1 LVLNSPE
8 GDIHKKE
15 VVVTDTG
22 LLDDTPA
29 EEHQLRAG
37 VLGLF
42 DSVIMGIAGVAPG
55 YSIAASTAVLFGA
68 VALGGAAALLYCGIA
83 MFGIVS
89 AFSYLGRVEP
99 KAGASYSWVR
109 RALHPALGY
118 LSGWALV
125 VSALIFMVAATVP
138 AGSNVLGLFSNAAAH
153 NTAEVTI
160 VGAFFFLCMVAA
172 VAAGVTIT
180 VKLQIV
186 MSSIELLLL
195 FLFAALAIFHG
206 THVHTFSWHWFSPSV
221 FHGSSGF
228 FAGALVAAFYYWGWD
243 VTANLNEETKGAK
256 KTPGLGGIIGIIFV
270 FLLFEVFTIATNMVL
285 TAHQINKNE
294 ADVLSVLGQQVWHG
308 TGGKFIVLA
317 VVLSTVA
324 TLETTLI
331 QVTRTLFAM
340 GRDNTL
346 PKALGRIHPRLKT
359 PIVAT
364 VAVTVFSL
372 ALFIGSQ
379 FVGSVGTILTDAIDA
394 IGLQIAIYYS
404 LAGFAVVVLYRQQLL
419 KSVSNFIFMG
429 LWPLIGAV
437 FMAVMFVK
445 TIPELNGT
453 TLWVGLGA
461 MALGLIPMTYYWV
474 KGNPYFDLPTKE
486 DRLAVIEEFEM
497 NL

>member
-1 LVLNSPE
+1 M
-8 GDIHKKE
+8 
-15 VVVTDTG
+15 TDSG
-22 LLDDTPA
+22 LLDEAPS
-29 EEHQLRAG
+29 EEHALRAG

-42 DSVIMGIAGVAPG
+42 DSVIMGVAGVAPG
-55 YSIAASTAVLFGA
+55 YSIAASTAGLFGA

-118 LSGWALV
+118 MSGWALI

-138 AGSNVLGLFSNAAAH
+138 AGANVLNLFSKSAAN
-153 NTAEVTI
+153 NTGAVTL
-160 VGAFFFLCMVAA
+160 VGAVFFLCMVAA

-180 VKLQIV
+180 VQLQIV
-186 MSSIELLLL
+186 MSSIEIILLV
-195 FLFAALAIFHG
+195 LFAILAIFHG
-206 THVHTFSWHWFSPSV
+206 HHIHNFTWHWFAPSI
-221 FHGSSGF
+221 FNHTQGF
-228 FAGALVAAFYYWGWD
+228 FAGALIAAFYYWGWD

-256 KTPGLGGIIGIIFV
+256 KTPGMGGIIGIIFV
-270 FLLFEVFTIATNMVL
+270 FLLFEVFTIATNMVVSSSQI
-285 TAHQINKNE
+285 AHNQ
-294 ADVLSVLGQQVWHG
+294 ADVLSVLGQDVWHG

-340 GRDNTL
+340 GRDHTL
-346 PKALGRIHPRLKT
+346 PKKLGTVHPRLQT

-364 VAVTVFSL
+364 VAVMVFSL

-379 FVGSVGTILTDAIDA
+379 FVGSIGSILLDAIDA
-394 IGLQIAIYYS
+394 IGLQICIYYS
-404 LAGFAVVVLYRQQLL
+404 LAGFAVVILYRKQLL
-419 KSVSNFIFMG
+419 SSVSNFIFMG
-429 LWPLIGAV
+429 LWPLLGAI
-437 FMAVMFVK
+437 FMVVMFFK
-445 TIPELNGT
+445 AIPGLNGT

-474 KGNPYFDLPTKE
+474 QGNPYFDLPTKE
-486 DRLAVIEEFEM
+486 DRVAVLEEFEQ

>member
-1 LVLNSPE
+1 M
-8 GDIHKKE
+8 
-15 VVVTDTG
+15 TDTG
-22 LLDDTPA
+22 ELDEVHA
-29 EEHQLRAG
+29 EDHQLRAG

-42 DSVIMGIAGVAPG
+42 DSVIMGVAGVAPG
-55 YSIAASTAVLFGA
+55 YSIAASTAALFGA

-118 LSGWALV
+118 MSGWALI

-138 AGSNVLGLFSNAAAH
+138 AGSNVLGLFSQSAAN
-153 NTAEVTI
+153 NTGEVTL
-160 VGAFFFLCMVAA
+160 VGAVFFLCMVAA

-180 VKLQIV
+180 VSLQIV

-195 FLFAALAIFHG
+195 VLFAFLAILHG
-206 THVHTFSWHWFSPSV
+206 HHVHTFSWSWFAPSI
-221 FHGSSGF
+221 FHHTHGF

-256 KTPGLGGIIGIIFV
+256 KTPGMGGIIGIITV
-270 FLLFEVFTIATNMVL
+270 FILFEVFTIATNMVV
-285 TAHQINKNE
+285 TSGQINANSG
-294 ADVLSVLGQQVWHG
+294 DVLSVLGQDVWHG

-346 PKALGRIHPRLKT
+346 PKKLGTVHPRLRT

-364 VAVTVFSL
+364 AAVTVFSL
-372 ALFIGSQ
+372 CLFIGSQ
-379 FVGSVGTILTDAIDA
+379 YVGSIGTILGDAINA
-394 IGLQIAIYYS
+394 IGLQICIYYS
-404 LAGFAVVVLYRQQLL
+404 LAGFAVVVLYRKQLL
-419 KSVSNFIFMG
+419 SSVTNFVFMG
-429 LWPLIGAV
+429 LWPLIGAL
-437 FMAVMFVK
+437 FMAIMFVK
-445 TIPELNGT
+445 TIPGLNAV

-486 DRLAVIEEFEM
+486 DRVAVIHEFEM

>member
-1 LVLNSPE
+1 VSE
-8 GDIHKKE
+8 
-15 VVVTDTG
+15 TG
-22 LLDDTPA
+22 ELDEA
-29 EEHQLRAG
+29 FSEEHALRAG

-42 DSVIMGIAGVAPG
+42 DSVIMGVAGVAPG
-55 YSIAASTAVLFGA
+55 YSIAASTAALFGA
-68 VALGGAAALLYCGIA
+68 VLLGGAAALLYCGIA

-99 KAGASYSWVR
+99 KAGDSYSWVR

-118 LSGWALV
+118 MSGWALI
-125 VSALIFMVAATVP
+125 VSALIFMVAATLP
-138 AGSNVLGLFSNAAAH
+138 AGSNVLGLFSHSLANNKGA
-153 NTAEVTI
+153 VTL
-160 VGAFFFLCMVAA
+160 VGAIFFLCMVAA

-180 VKLQIV
+180 VSLQIV

-195 FLFAALAIFHG
+195 ILFAILAIFHG
-206 THVHTFSWHWFSPSV
+206 HHVHTFTWHWFAPSI
-221 FHGSSGF
+221 FHGTHGF
-228 FAGALVAAFYYWGWD
+228 FAGALIAAFYYWGWD

-256 KTPGLGGIIGIIFV
+256 KTPGMGGIIGIIGVFV
-270 FLLFEVFTIATNMVL
+270 LFEVFTIATNMVVSSN
-285 TAHQINKNE
+285 QINHN
-294 ADVLSVLGQQVWHG
+294 ATDVLSVLGQDVWHG

-340 GRDNTL
+340 GRDQTL
-346 PKALGRIHPRLKT
+346 PKKLGTVHPNLKT

-364 VAVTVFSL
+364 AAVTVFSL

-379 FVGSVGTILTDAIDA
+379 FIGSVGSILTDAINA
-394 IGLQIAIYYS
+394 IGLQICIYYS
-404 LAGFAVVVLYRQQLL
+404 LAGFAVVVLYRQQLM
-419 KSVSNFIFMG
+419 KSATNFIFMG
-429 LWPLIGAV
+429 LWPLLGAL

-445 TIPELNGT
+445 TIPGLNGV
-453 TLWVGLGA
+453 TLTVGLGA
-461 MALGLIPMTYYWV
+461 MALGLIPMTYYWM